1 MWTVHKNSIAKIE
14 FLFYIRVALSYRYRN
29 VQCGLARLW
38 QSWHILEEGARAVL
52 EAQLRDQSGAIS
64 WEKYQD
70 LAGNVLRGSLDDRIG
85 CVPT

>member
-1 MWTVHKNSIAKIE
+1 M
-14 FLFYIRVALSYRYRN
+14 
-29 VQCGLARLW
+29 
-38 QSWHILEEGARAVL
+38 L

-85 CVPT
+85 CVLTKPLLSENDFSAGTSWYGTPPVQKSSL